1 MYENNGYRT
10 LPWNQN
16 IGEDIGMAKT
26 EILAILKT
34 QKVSLTKIRFL
45 FDEIITEIED
55 KNPINL

>member
-1 MYENNGYRT
+1 MYCEKYYTKSWNPNNG
-10 LPWNQN
+10 
-16 IGEDIGMAKT
+16 EDFDKAKI
-26 EILAILKT
+26 EILNILKA